1 MPGGWRAELREL
13 FQNAYR
19 AGARNV
25 TLTQER
31 NVLTFAD
38 KTFLDRKVYIAGE
51 VRRPGIVRLKEGMT
65 SLQAIFEAGGPLET
79 ANVEAVVLLRPLG
92 ENRFGHREINL
103 TRILRNEEPKD
114 VVLSQEDVIFVPRS
128 GIAEVNLW
136 MDQYVRK
143 MIPWAGGGVGVRLET
158 LPVQ

>member
-38 KTFLDRKVYIAGE
+38 DGVGCDEPQLLLAAGATGTRYSSIVPSSSCFRMSDSRIAAL
-51 VRRPGIVRLKEGMT
+51 PT
-65 SLQAIFEAGGPLET
+65 T
-79 ANVEAVVLLRPLG
+79 LR
-92 ENRFGHREINL
+92 
-103 TRILRNEEPKD
+103 
-114 VVLSQEDVIFVPRS
+114 
-128 GIAEVNLW
+128 
-136 MDQYVRK
+136 YVR
-143 MIPWAGGGVGVRLET
+143 
-158 LPVQ
+158 